1 MYLQA
6 IDNVHKVKTTF
17 LNSFV
22 KDKDL
27 NKSLSDLVDAE
38 AHFGKSLFKAFT
50 ELQLS
55 FNDSFYKPSAW
66 LKS

>member
-1 MYLQA
+1 MYLKT
-6 IDNVHKVKTTF
+6 IENVQNIKTNL

-27 NKSLSDLVDAE
+27 NKSLVDLVDAE
-38 AHFGKSLFKAFT
+38 AHFGKSLFKAFA

-55 FNDSFYKPSAW
+55 LNDSFYRPSPW